1 MDTLIKARE
10 VAPLLRLS
18 ESTIYKLVARGEIPG
33 FKIGGSWR
41 FALQEIEKMIQKTGQ
56 KNSALEEEA

>member
-1 MDTLIKARE
+1 VETLIKARE

-33 FKIGGSWR
+33 VKIGGSWR
-41 FALQEIEKMIQKTGQ
+41 FALQEIEKMIPKAGK
-56 KNSALEEEA
+56 KNSDGGEEA

>member
-1 MDTLIKARE
+1 M
-10 VAPLLRLS
+10 APLLRLS
-18 ESTIYKLVARGEIPG
+18 ESTIYKLVARGGIPG

-56 KNSALEEEA
+56 KNSALEEEG

>member
-1 MDTLIKARE
+1 VDTLIKARE

-18 ESTIYKLVARGEIPG
+18 ESTIYKLVATGEIPG

-56 KNSALEEEA
+56 KNSALEEEG